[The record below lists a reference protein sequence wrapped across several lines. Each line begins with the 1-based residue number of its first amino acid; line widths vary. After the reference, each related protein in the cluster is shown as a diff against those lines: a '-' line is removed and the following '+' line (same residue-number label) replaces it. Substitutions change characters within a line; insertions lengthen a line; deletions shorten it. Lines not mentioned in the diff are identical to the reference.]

1 MSRWFRHVFASRS
14 SRDNKPPPRRATEE
28 ISHRMQ
34 EKVGLH
40 AAERALES
48 VERSGERL
56 LERAAERGGER
67 SQRYVVLLWLTFLFR
82 RIWTRVLF
90 RSVRGASIALPL
102 VGCVFASLLA
112 TQDWRRAQQEWSCG
126 AARRAFLLALSCDS
140 ADVLVHCMIAG
151 GMVWPEMR
159 MPLEMEASLVLA
171 VISTVSAVTG
181 EVLARRKV

>member
-1 MSRWFRHVFASRS
+1 MLQNVLW
-14 SRDNKPPPRRATEE
+14 
-28 ISHRMQ
+28 
-34 EKVGLH
+34 
-40 AAERALES
+40 RALKDPES
-48 VERSGERL
+48 GCWKGLRNE
-56 LERAAERGGER
+56 AEKGRNVT
-67 SQRYVVLLWLTFLFR
+67 SFCCWLTFLFR

-112 TQDWRRAQQEWSCG
+112 TQDWRRAQQERSCG